1 MYCRCFAAHAEEV
14 QVAAVDDGAMTVL
27 QKSLAVVRNQSKPIA
42 NALLVYQPGRQVCA
56 KVDSFLLAAQSSRQ
70 RLTNFGACVKQCE
83 EFEHLSDVEW
93 SVRGITPVHTAF
105 VSIGAVFQQMN
116 EKELACDL
124 NDVSRCWSMVSTWRR
139 STLKAA
145 WQVYIGFL
153 EEDPVFKVETFEELK
168 ELVCKMCRAVLGFC
182 RAEVAPC
189 EHIDSKTAFAQAI
202 EFFNHV
208 QRAKQVAQGSVVWNE
223 DHCKFLHDVFH
234 KFEIHNVWVQYLV
247 KEPENPVKFTAQKE
261 CLLDRVL
268 DVCYNLD
275 IRRKLLSFS
284 ATKQNLQVELQT
296 FAAHIPEEYTRG
308 ELPKEF
314 LDFASPEFVNKVSSS
329 GDNVLCQQVSFIL
342 AHHNMVKHAAEL
354 AALRGGALGQPG
366 AETPIEANTV
376 SLVSGLRVKILDA
389 TVHGKRC
396 AQADF
401 FSQSASAG
409 VPHLS
414 TLDGLL
420 DAENL
425 SQACLSKAS
434 AELDVWTVAWSD
446 VVTIECE
453 IVFRGIPDGW
463 SLVKDTLLDDAN
475 HAIVQAMVGNQHY
488 LAMASALATLSGYVP
503 ALKPI
508 KSDGCGMFLS
518 LEVSQRCK
526 QAIEQGTETLGITYA
541 LYKLKFVIAK
551 EKPGKARRDMVKELR
566 EEVRSKGI
574 TNMGRSLEDE
584 AARLSV

>member
-1 MYCRCFAAHAEEV
+1 M
-14 QVAAVDDGAMTVL
+14 L
-27 QKSLAVVRNQSKPIA
+27 
-42 NALLVYQPGRQVCA
+42 
-56 KVDSFLLAAQSSRQ
+56 
-70 RLTNFGACVKQCE
+70 
-83 EFEHLSDVEW
+83 
-93 SVRGITPVHTAF
+93 
-105 VSIGAVFQQMN
+105 
-116 EKELACDL
+116 
-124 NDVSRCWSMVSTWRR
+124 
-139 STLKAA
+139 
-145 WQVYIGFL
+145 
-153 EEDPVFKVETFEELK
+153 
-168 ELVCKMCRAVLGFC
+168 
-182 RAEVAPC
+182 
-189 EHIDSKTAFAQAI
+189 
-202 EFFNHV
+202 
-208 QRAKQVAQGSVVWNE
+208 
-223 DHCKFLHDVFH
+223 
-234 KFEIHNVWVQYLV
+234 
-247 KEPENPVKFTAQKE
+247 
-261 CLLDRVL
+261 
-268 DVCYNLD
+268 
-275 IRRKLLSFS
+275 
-284 ATKQNLQVELQT
+284 
-296 FAAHIPEEYTRG
+296 
-308 ELPKEF
+308 
-314 LDFASPEFVNKVSSS
+314 
-329 GDNVLCQQVSFIL
+329 
-342 AHHNMVKHAAEL
+342 KHASEL
-354 AALRGGALGQPG
+354 AALRGGALGQAG

-446 VVTIECE
+446 VVTKECD

-488 LAMASALATLSGYVP
+488 LAMASALATLSGYAP

-551 EKPGKARRDMVKELR
+551 EKQGKARRDMVKELR